1 MNFFLKNIY
10 IEEEEEEANL
20 GLGMKALVERKGR
33 VWCFLVGRF
42 SQGC

>member
-1 MNFFLKNIY
+1 MNFFFLNIY
-10 IEEEEEEANL
+10 IEEEEEANL